1 MIHLD
6 LSYGWYLKT
15 ATDNFISHGTT
26 HKHAV
31 PTQNRPH
38 STHTQLTIMC
48 PSGFSASSTAEEVT
62 QGIDGSGLTAIVTGY
77 ISFFFFFLFFFFEN
91 MGIVPSVLLVS
102 ILIDKLMF
110 HFWVDRFGLA
120 WLTLF
125 FLNFTTIFFFK
136 FFLYIFKFIICLLQQ
151 QY

>member
-1 MIHLD
+1 MIQKPNENNQIQKQNNKNERKHQENMIHLD

-77 ISFFFFFLFFFFEN
+77 ISFFFSFF
-91 MGIVPSVLLVS
+91 S
-102 ILIDKLMF
+102 
-110 HFWVDRFGLA
+110 
-120 WLTLF
+120 
-125 FLNFTTIFFFK
+125 FLKIWE
-136 FFLYIFKFIICLLQQ
+136 LSLPCS
-151 QY
+151 